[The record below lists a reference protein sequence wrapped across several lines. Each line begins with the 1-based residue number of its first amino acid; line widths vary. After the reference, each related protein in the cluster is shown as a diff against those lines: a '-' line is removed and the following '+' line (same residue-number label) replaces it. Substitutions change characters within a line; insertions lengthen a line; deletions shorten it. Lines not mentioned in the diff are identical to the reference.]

1 MFIIG
6 SILINEKLNNKIKD
20 VIRIG
25 QVGMS
30 VEKVECEYCLE
41 VFKIQ

>member
-6 SILINEKLNNKIKD
+6 FILINEILNNKIKD

-25 QVGMS
+25 HVGMS
-30 VEKVECEYCLE
+30 VEKVDCEYCLE
-41 VFKIQ
+41 VFKTQ